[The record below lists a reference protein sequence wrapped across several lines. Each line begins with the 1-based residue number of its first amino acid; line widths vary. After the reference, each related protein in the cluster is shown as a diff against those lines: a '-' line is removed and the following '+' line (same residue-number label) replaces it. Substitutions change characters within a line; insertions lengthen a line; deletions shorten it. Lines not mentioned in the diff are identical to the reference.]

1 MAVQIYHKTFWA
13 SGDRYDCKEDIR
25 EKALNA
31 VNQFFFNHDCYDI
44 MSIIE
49 DWSSKEDSLRL
60 TVYYKDYI

>member
-25 EKALNA
+25 EKALNE

-44 MSIIE
+44 MNIIE
-49 DWSSKEDSLRL
+49 DWS
-60 TVYYKDYI
+60 

>member
-1 MAVQIYHKTFWA
+1 MAVQIYHKTFWD

-25 EKALNA
+25 EKALNE

-49 DWSSKEDSLRL
+49 DWSLKEDSLRL